1 MSPEQAGGGRASAAT
16 DVWGI
21 GATLYEAA
29 TGQRPFPDAR
39 HGIYPQLDRQAP
51 SVAESRRAPAAFVS
65 IVDACLSPAPADR
78 PTVAQL
84 ADELDA
90 AIGD

>member
-1 MSPEQAGGGRASAAT
+1 
-16 DVWGI
+16 
-21 GATLYEAA
+21 
-29 TGQRPFPDAR
+29 
-39 HGIYPQLDRQAP
+39 
-51 SVAESRRAPAAFVS
+51 VAESRRAPAAFVS